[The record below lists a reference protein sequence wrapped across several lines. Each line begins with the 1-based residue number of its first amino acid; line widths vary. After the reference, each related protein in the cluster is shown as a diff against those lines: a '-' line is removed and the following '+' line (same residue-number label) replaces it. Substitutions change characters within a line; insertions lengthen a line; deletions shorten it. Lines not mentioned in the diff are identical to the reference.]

1 MSKAK
6 CKSVKEKKIFKKDGK
21 KILDNP
27 FSQEE
32 LIKLY
37 KENPVIRS
45 LVKNSMYHYEMLIA
59 LQQQFLCLEAK
70 LKILEEIIK
79 RK

>member
-1 MSKAK
+1 MKAK

-32 LIKLY
+32 LI
-37 KENPVIRS
+37 NVIHS

-59 LQQQFLCLEAK
+59 LQQQIICLEAKNKILEAK
-70 LKILEEIIK
+70 LKILEEG
-79 RK
+79 R